1 MTTRDHPIIP
11 IAQDEPAR
19 RRFLKLMAASA
30 ALAGAGCS
38 GPPAEPIVPYVTMPE
53 QGVPGLPLFY
63 ATAFVRNGLAHGVL
77 VESNMGRPTKV
88 EGNPDHPVSAGATDV
103 FAQASILQ
111 MWDPDRSQAVFS
123 GEEMATWGAFE
134 AALQARR
141 PRFEQDG
148 GAGLRVLTGTVTSP
162 TLAAQLAA
170 LQQRLPNMRWH
181 AWDPLHDDGAAAA
194 AQLAFGR
201 PLDPVLRLDRAR
213 VVLALDADLFGTMP
227 GSLAHAR
234 AFTAP
239 RRLGA
244 QADANRLYVMEATP
258 TLTGAYAD
266 ARLARAPHEIEA
278 ALWRVAARLG
288 AAPDAGRAPDAAQDR
303 WEAAAA
309 KALQG
314 ARGQA
319 LVVAGPSVS
328 PAGRALAYALTQRL
342 NGGADGPLAFVAP
355 VERSPLAHADSI
367 AALADDVR
375 AGRVDTLL
383 VLDANPAYDAP
394 ADLDFAAL
402 LKRVP
407 LSAHLGLYRDET
419 ARGCG
424 WHLPMAHCYEAW
436 SDARAHDGTA
446 TIVQPLI
453 APLYGGRS
461 AHEILALLAGAGPRD
476 GHALVRATWQDRGD
490 DGWRASLRRGTVD
503 GTAAHPVAAPAARA
517 IARPAAAAAPALV
530 AVFAPDPAVDG
541 GAFAN
546 NAWLQELPRPLT
558 SLTWDNAA
566 LVGPATARRLG
577 LADGTV
583 ARLRAD
589 GRTVE
594 APVLVVAGQ
603 AEGVVTLPLGY
614 GRRAAGGVGEGVGF
628 DAYALR
634 TRAALAAPP
643 PLTVERT
650 GRTHDLVLRQKEV
663 DMQGREPVHVAA
675 LAELRDAAQAGA
687 TREQMRV
694 RELVRGG
701 DGRPALPPRER
712 EQEEHGSMYPER
724 DYGGYKWGMAID
736 LNACIGCASCTIA
749 CQAENNIPVV
759 GKEEVGRG
767 RSMHWIRVD
776 RYQAGP
782 RTLFQPVPCMHCEH
796 APCEE
801 VCPVGA
807 TMHDSEGLNVQVYN
821 RCIGTRFCSNNCPYK
836 VRRFNFLQYANQK
849 VESLK
854 ALQNPEVTVRRRGV
868 MEKCSYCLQ
877 RITRARIES
886 EKAGRRIRDGEM
898 VTACQAVC
906 PTRAIRFGDLNDPA
920 SDVVAAKAS
929 PLDYHLLEELNTRP
943 RTSYTT
949 RVLNPDPELE

>member
-1 MTTRDHPIIP
+1 MKTHPLIP

-38 GPPAEPIVPYVTMPE
+38 GPPAETIVPYATMPE
-53 QGVPGLPLFY
+53 QGVPGLPMFY

-111 MWDPDRSQAVFS
+111 LWDPDRSQAVFR

-148 GAGLRVLTGTVTSP
+148 GAGLRILTGTVTSP
-162 TLAAQLAA
+162 TLAAQIAA
-170 LQQRLPNMRWH
+170 LQQRLPNLRWH
-181 AWDPLHDDGAAAA
+181 AWDPLHDDGAAHA

-201 PLDPVLRLDRAR
+201 PLDPVYRLDEAQ
-213 VVLALDADLFGTMP
+213 VVLALDADLFGTLP

-244 QADANRLYVMEATP
+244 APDANRLYVLEATP

-278 ALWRVAARLG
+278 ALMRIASRLG
-288 AAPDAGRAPDAAQDR
+288 VGADPGRAADAALDR
-303 WEAAAA
+303 WGAAVAQ
-309 KALQG
+309 ALDG
-314 ARGQA
+314 ARGAA
-319 LVVAGPSVS
+319 LVVAGPNVS

-342 NGGADGPLAFVAP
+342 NGPLAFIEP
-355 VERSPLAHADSI
+355 VERSPLDHGASI
-367 AALADDVR
+367 AALAGDLR

-383 VLDANPAYDAP
+383 MLDANPAYDAP
-394 ADLDFAAL
+394 ADLDFGAL
-402 LKRVP
+402 LRRVP

-419 ARGCG
+419 ARAAG

-446 TIVQPLI
+446 SIVQPLI

-461 AHEILALLAGAGPRD
+461 AHEILALLAGAETRN
-476 GHALVRATWQDRGD
+476 GHALVRATWGGGD
-490 DGWRASLRRGTVD
+490 AAWRDSLRRGSVA
-503 GTAAHPVAAPAARA
+503 GSAARPVSVPAARPPGTMPV
-517 IARPAAAAAPALV
+517 PAAPPLV
-530 AVFAPDPAVDG
+530 ALFAPDPAVDG

-566 LVGPATARRLG
+566 LIGPATAQRLG
-577 LADGTV
+577 LADGAV
-583 ARLRAD
+583 ARLRVD
-589 GRTVE
+589 GRTVD

-628 DAYALR
+628 DAYRLR
-634 TRAALAAPP
+634 TRVSLPA
-643 PLTVERT
+643 LTVERT
-650 GRTHDLVLRQKEV
+650 GRTHDLVFRQKEV
-663 DMQGREPVHVAA
+663 DMQGRSPVQVRVH
-675 LAELRDAAQAGA
+675 
-687 TREQMRV
+687 V
-694 RELVRGG
+694 REL
-701 DGRPALPPRER
+701 ARER
-712 EQEEHGSMYPER
+712 PEQASMYPER
-724 DYGGYKWGMAID
+724 EYKDYKWGMAID

-759 GKEEVGRG
+759 GKEEVARG

-776 RYQAGP
+776 RYVAGP

-877 RITRARIES
+877 RITRARIEA

-943 RTSYTT
+943 RTSYLR